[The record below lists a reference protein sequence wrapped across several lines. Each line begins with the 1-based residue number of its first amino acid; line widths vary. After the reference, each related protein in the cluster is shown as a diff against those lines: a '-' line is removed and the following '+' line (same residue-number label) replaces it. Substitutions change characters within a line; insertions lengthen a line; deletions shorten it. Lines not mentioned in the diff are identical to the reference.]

1 MLCTHPREAQR
12 AEICLRHFG
21 GYAGDITLTILE
33 SSALGGVKRRGS
45 RLEPA
50 PPSVGRS
57 VRRPQLA
64 PRAGAVSFGWFI
76 FCGGAWCVISNRSRT
91 DQHVFCRGDPRPA
104 KVAPIAVS
112 GFLLAGQ
119 ADRGSNLSA
128 LFFQTEMRR
137 GDWYGKMVQRPKR
150 LRLHST

>member
-45 RLEPA
+45 RLAGA
-50 PPSVGRS
+50 PPPVGRS

-76 FCGGAWCVISNRSRT
+76 FVVA
-91 DQHVFCRGDPRPA
+91 RG
-104 KVAPIAVS
+104 
-112 GFLLAGQ
+112 
-119 ADRGSNLSA
+119 A
-128 LFFQTEMRR
+128 LFRTGPARISMSFVRAIRDRR
-137 GDWYGKMVQRPKR
+137 KWRR
-150 LRLHST
+150 